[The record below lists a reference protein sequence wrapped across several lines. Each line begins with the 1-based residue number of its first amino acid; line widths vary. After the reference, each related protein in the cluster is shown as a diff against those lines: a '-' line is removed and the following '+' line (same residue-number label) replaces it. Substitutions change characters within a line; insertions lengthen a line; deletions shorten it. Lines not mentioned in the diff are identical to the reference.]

1 MSSLRFFFFSSRR
14 RHTRFDCDW
23 SSDVCSSDLPMA
35 RHQHVRPILLVEDDP
50 DLRDAVR
57 LVLEDAGYDVV
68 CAGEGR
74 EALTRVRESPFSLVL
89 LDLMLPVMDGFEFR
103 VQQMQDPEIAS
114 IPVIVFSCG
123 NDLEEKVA

>member
-50 DLRDAVR
+50 DVRDALR
-57 LVLEDAGYDVV
+57 LTLEDAGYDVV

-74 EALTRVRESPFSLVL
+74 EALARVRASPPPSLIL

-103 VQQMQDPEIAS
+103 VQQMQDPSIAS
-114 IPVIVFSCG
+114 IPVVVFSCG
-123 NDLEEKVA
+123 ADLQ